1 MVDGAVRIDVPLGVV
16 AWLHVSADSPTPG
29 TVRPRTGPLG
39 ARVSPLRSGGSP
51 FFFQGARL
59 RSPRCIWSAATV
71 RGAELHRPARSRGTI
86 SPDGVVNLLARIDAE
101 GSVFDQFGPSAGTLR
116 VYDPFDEIREQFVA
130 NTHVFT
136 LLVPLTAVGLE
147 PSLVRAMRNRAYE
160 LSPFQTQLLRGA
172 LGLLLVHREE
182 LRPEASLGGL
192 DHYLTSLAAL
202 LLATSVNRSG
212 PPLAQTEQIRVR
224 SEAIID
230 ERATDPDLTPAHIAA
245 QLNISVRQLYRAF
258 SGRESPAARIRRRRL
273 ERAAE
278 ILRANSGPGQVERV
292 ALECGFASA
301 EYFSRAFRREFGVS
315 PRAYR
320 SSHRADTVHSLVQG
334 GRAVVADQNSSDGGD
349 AVAIGSCPPSAAG

>member
-1 MVDGAVRIDVPLGVV
+1 M
-16 AWLHVSADSPTPG
+16 SS
-29 TVRPRTGPLG
+29 
-39 ARVSPLRSGGSP
+39 
-51 FFFQGARL
+51 
-59 RSPRCIWSAATV
+59 
-71 RGAELHRPARSRGTI
+71 
-86 SPDGVVNLLARIDAE
+86 DGVVHLLARIDAD
-101 GSVFDQFGPSAGTLR
+101 GSVFDQRGPSAGTLR

-136 LLVPLTAVGLE
+136 LHVPLAAVGLE
-147 PSLVRAMRNRAYE
+147 PAGVRAMRKRAYE

-172 LGLLLVHREE
+172 LGLLLAHREE
-182 LRPEASLGGL
+182 LRPESNLGGV

-202 LLATSVNRSG
+202 LLATTVNRSG
-212 PPLAQTEQIRVR
+212 PQLAQKEQLRAR

-230 ERATDPDLTPAHIAA
+230 VRATDPDLTPAHIAA

-278 ILRANSGPGQVERV
+278 ILLASSGPGQVERV
-292 ALECGFASA
+292 ALECGFTSA

-320 SSHRADTVHSLVQG
+320 RSHRHETVHSLVQDG
-334 GRAVVADQNSSDGGD
+334 LAVVADRDSSDDGD
-349 AVAIGSCPPSAAG
+349 AVAIESRPPSVAG